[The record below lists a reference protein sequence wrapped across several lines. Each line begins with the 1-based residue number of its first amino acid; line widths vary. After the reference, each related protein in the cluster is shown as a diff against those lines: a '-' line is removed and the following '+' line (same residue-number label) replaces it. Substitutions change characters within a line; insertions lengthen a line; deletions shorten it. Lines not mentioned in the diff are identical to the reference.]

1 MEHRKTTVL
10 EAKATTT
17 TDQGAFTAIAAA
29 YSVDRVKDQIVYGAF
44 GDTIAAWKASG
55 KQIPLH
61 WNHMG
66 DAGNIIGS
74 VDPMT
79 MLEQKDVGLY
89 VEGQLDLQDSATAK
103 EAWRS
108 MKAGRMSLSFG
119 YVVTKSRM
127 RRDKVQELQGIDLFE
142 ISIVPNPANA
152 DTRVLSLKSNGE
164 TCETCGQVLA
174 GRKSD
179 PEPPKA
185 AALSGDGRSDT
196 LPASAGTGTS
206 VAKQN
211 DVEYWDD
218 LRRESYRL
226 ATSVLLGE

>member
-29 YSVDRVKDQIVYGAF
+29 YTVDRVKDQIVYGAF
-44 GDTIAAWKASG
+44 QDTITAWKASG
-55 KQIPLH
+55 KQVPLH

-66 DAGNIIGS
+66 DASNIIGS
-74 VDPMT
+74 IDPQSMV
-79 MLEQKDVGLY
+79 EQKGIGLY
-89 VEGQLDLQDSATAK
+89 VEGKLDLEDSATAK

-119 YVVTKSRM
+119 YVVTKAQM
-127 RRDKVQELQGIDLFE
+127 RKDNVQELQALDLFE

-152 DTRVLSLKSNGE
+152 DTRVLSLKS
-164 TCETCGQVLA
+164 TDRLCETCGQDI
-174 GRKSD
+174 GQKMSD
-179 PEPPKA
+179 PEPSKT
-185 AALSGDGRSDT
+185 ALSDAVGGT
-196 LPASAGTGTS
+196 LAPPGATGTPD
-206 VAKQN
+206 VQKN
-211 DVEYWDD
+211 DDGYWDD

-226 ATSVLLGE
+226 AASVLIDE

>member
-17 TDQGAFTAIAAA
+17 TDQGEFTAIAAA
-29 YSVDRVKDQIVYGAF
+29 YTVDRVKDQIVYGAF
-44 GDTIAAWKASG
+44 QDTIAAWKASG

-66 DAGNIIGS
+66 DASNIIGS
-74 VDPMT
+74 INPQTMT
-79 MLEQKDVGLY
+79 EQKDVGLY
-89 VEGQLDLQDSATAK
+89 VEGKLDLEDSATAK

-119 YVVTKSRM
+119 YVVTKARM
-127 RRDKVQELQGIDLFE
+127 RKDDVQELEALDLFE

-152 DTRVLSLKSNGE
+152 DTRVLSLKSNAT
-164 TCETCGQVLA
+164 TCETCGQTLA

-179 PEPPKA
+179 PGPSKT
-185 AALSGDGRSDT
+185 ALSDAVGGT
-196 LPASAGTGTS
+196 LAPPGATGTPD
-206 VAKQN
+206 VRKN
-211 DVEYWDD
+211 DDGYWDD

-226 ATSVLLGE
+226 AASVLIDE